1 MGTIEHKLRR
11 AVSLWLFAC
20 AALVYC
26 VLVVGGV
33 TRLTHSG
40 LSIAEWQ
47 PLVGVVPPLSDHDWA
62 LLFEKYRATPEYR
75 LVTSGITL
83 AGFRHIF
90 WWEYV
95 HRLLAR
101 LVGFA
106 FLLPLLW
113 FAWSGKVSTKLGW
126 RLAVLFVLG
135 GLQGALGWYMVASGL
150 INNPRVSPLR
160 LAGHLGLALLII
172 GAMLWTAWDVRASAE
187 QHRRMPVLAGATVAL
202 VYLMAIAGALVAG
215 TRAGF
220 AYNTFPLMNGALV
233 PEGLLRVSPWYF
245 NFVDNIT
252 TIQFTHRA
260 IAWTLIA
267 LVPALWWWI
276 RRSVP
281 APAARVESNWM
292 LAALVLQVAL
302 GISTLLSGVAL
313 PLAAAHQAGAVLL
326 FAAVLWTAHALTLE
340 PKINPDITSCL
351 FAATR
356 PSRGSDGV
364 GPAATDTRTQAG
376 QLGMYTR
383 TSAS

>member
-1 MGTIEHKLRR
+1 MGSIEHKLQRD
-11 AVSLWLFAC
+11 VSLWLFAC
-20 AALVYC
+20 AALVYS

-47 PLVGVVPPLSDHDWA
+47 PLLGVVPPLSDHDWA

-83 AGFRHIF
+83 AGFKHIF
-90 WWEYV
+90 WWEYA

-113 FAWSGKVSTKLGW
+113 FAWSGKVSSRLWW

-150 INNPRVSPLR
+150 IDNPRVSPLR

-172 GAMLWTAWDVRASAE
+172 GAMLWTAWDVRATGK
-187 QHRRMPVLAGATVAL
+187 QRRSVPVLATATVVL

-220 AYNTFPLMNGALV
+220 AYNTFPLMDGALV
-233 PEGLLRVSPWYF
+233 PEGVLRMSPWYL

-252 TIQFTHRA
+252 TVQFTHRA
-260 IAWTLIA
+260 IAWALIA
-267 LVPALWWWI
+267 LVPAVWGWI
-276 RRSVP
+276 RTSVP

-313 PLAAAHQAGAVLL
+313 PMAAAHQAGAVLL

-340 PKINPDITSCL
+340 RKLNPGIRS
-351 FAATR
+351 R
-356 PSRGSDGV
+356 PFDLTGS
-364 GPAATDTRTQAG
+364 
-376 QLGMYTR
+376 L
-383 TSAS
+383 TSA